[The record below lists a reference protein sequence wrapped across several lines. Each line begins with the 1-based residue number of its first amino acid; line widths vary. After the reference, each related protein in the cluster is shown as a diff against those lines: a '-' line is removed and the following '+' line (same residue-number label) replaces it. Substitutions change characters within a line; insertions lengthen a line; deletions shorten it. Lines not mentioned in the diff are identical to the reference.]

1 VPVAVPGQ
9 ERADEED
16 ADQGIPGVGQ
26 PAEQK
31 FLDDGMSGRRTL
43 DIDYNLQKY
52 FNNE

>member
-16 ADQGIPGVGQ
+16 ADQGIPGVGE
-26 PAEQK
+26 PAEHK
-31 FLDDGMSGRRTL
+31 FLDDGTL